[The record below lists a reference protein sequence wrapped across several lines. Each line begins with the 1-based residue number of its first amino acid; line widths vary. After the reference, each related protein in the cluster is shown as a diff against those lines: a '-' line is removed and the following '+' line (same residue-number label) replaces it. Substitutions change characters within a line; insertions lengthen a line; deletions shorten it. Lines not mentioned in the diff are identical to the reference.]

1 MPLTD
6 STSAR
11 EALRAALK
19 DAMKGRERD
28 AVTALRSALAA
39 IDNAEA
45 VDASPTKLETT
56 SEHVAGASIGAGS
69 AEAMR
74 RELSEVEIRAILERE
89 MSERI
94 EVAQEFESLGQ
105 LGEAARLRR
114 EAEALAPFIG

>member
-19 DAMKGRERD
+19 DAMKGRGRD
-28 AVTALRSALAA
+28 AGTALRSALAA